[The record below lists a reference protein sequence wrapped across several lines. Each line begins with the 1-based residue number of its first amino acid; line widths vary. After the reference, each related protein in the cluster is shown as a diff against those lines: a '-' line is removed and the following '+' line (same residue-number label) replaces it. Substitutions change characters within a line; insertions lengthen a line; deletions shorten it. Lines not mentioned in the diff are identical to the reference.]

1 MEENFLY
8 NYNNINE
15 NNNNTKERNISYKM
29 KSFNNIIDKLILN
42 VKKISKILSKQII
55 GSNFLIKEIMIE
67 KQYSKTIMQLYDRIG
82 MLEDSRRLL
91 EENIKSINY
100 NIKHFFKE
108 IDKEF
113 VFDNNNK
120 INNINIKEYNNNIQ
134 YKTLFNN
141 NYIKPTN
148 TLDDYNFYTIND
160 FNYKIKNK
168 SKSRKKTNY
177 EKYINTLK
185 KPKKNNSTFSH
196 NHINEN
202 EFNDNIFSKND
213 LNYFYISNNNK
224 NKKSRNAKMIQSYH
238 SSLNIKNTTS
248 NTIINKNNYINRSCN
263 NVPNKKTTNITIEN
277 YPIILAKNVIKFLN
291 LIKEMKVK
299 YNKKDSIY
307 NSEFKKVKLLYDKLK
322 IYIMNLSKKVI
333 DTYSNKKCINKN
345 MNNINSKDKEN
356 IKIIKN
362 INVNNNKNL
371 LSIKKLNLLTENNI
385 HFSYII
391 NQTKENKENIIS
403 KEISFYF
410 IEKINNF
417 NYNKIISEIH
427 ETELIILKDEENI
440 KNYNTIISELQE
452 KNKILSDELDKY
464 KKELDIDIDNKNEE
478 SRGDKEQ
485 IELLLNENQELKN
498 QLEEYKESNN
508 MSMSNSKEDL
518 EKYYKDIINENESK
532 IKFLTEQNNFY
543 ENEIKKYKENNNKDN
558 SDIINLKV
566 ENSIIQKEYED
577 VKKQNQFLNQKIKEY
592 KVINNLEDI
601 IPEKYDIICDKNFEK
616 LTWILI
622 RQKEI
627 IEENDYENY
636 IWIAKNLVNNLEGFN
651 FITEEESIKRQ
662 IMNYITQLE
671 EKDDII
677 FKLKQKLNKYEKSD
691 E

>member
-1 MEENFLY
+1 MEENFLF
-8 NYNNINE
+8 NTNNID
-15 NNNNTKERNISYKM
+15 NNNNNIKERYISYKM

-113 VFDNNNK
+113 VFDNNNR

-168 SKSRKKTNY
+168 SKSSKKTNY

-248 NTIINKNNYINRSCN
+248 NTIIKKNNYINRSCN

-333 DTYSNKKCINKN
+333 DTYSNKKSINKN
-345 MNNINSKDKEN
+345 KNNINSKEKEN

-362 INVNNNKNL
+362 INANNNKNL
-371 LSIKKLNLLTENNI
+371 LNIKRLNLLSENI

-391 NQTKENKENIIS
+391 NQTKQKKENIIS

-440 KNYNTIISELQE
+440 KNCNIIISELQE

-508 MSMSNSKEDL
+508 MSMSNSKEDI

-677 FKLKQKLNKYEKSD
+677 FKLKQKLNKYEKSN